1 LQKKLFTISPNS
13 ASKEKNMDAL
23 SINNLHKTYG
33 SGFNALKGVTFD
45 VKEGDFFG
53 LLGPNGAGKTTT
65 IGIITSLVTKTKGSV
80 KIFGIDI
87 DQDFPAAKRLIGVV
101 PQEYNFSIFE
111 KVQDIV
117 TQQAG
122 YYGMERDLALTN
134 AEKYLKQ
141 LGLWDKRNSIAREL
155 SGGMKRRLM
164 IARGLIHEPRL
175 LILDEPTAGVDVELR
190 RGMWD
195 FLSELN
201 NQGTTIILTTHY
213 LEEAEQLCNQIAIIT
228 NGQIV
233 ENTSTKA
240 LLKKLDR
247 ETFIFETKEPVT
259 TLPAVGNTPFHLQD
273 ETTIEVTIDKQLSL
287 NTVFTHFNKH
297 NIIVESMRN
306 KSNRLEEL
314 FLEMV
319 EQ

>member
-1 LQKKLFTISPNS
+1 
-13 ASKEKNMDAL
+13 MDAL
-23 SINNLHKTYG
+23 SISDLHKTYN

-65 IGIITSLVTKTKGSV
+65 IGIITSLVTKSNGVV

-87 DQDFPAAKRLIGVV
+87 DRDFPAAKRLIGVV

-122 YYGMERDLALTN
+122 YYGMERRHALEN

-141 LGLWDKRNSIAREL
+141 LGLWDKKDTIAREL

-164 IARGLIHEPRL
+164 IARGLIHDPRL

-195 FLSELN
+195 FLAELN
-201 NQGTTIILTTHY
+201 KQGTTIILTTHY
-213 LEEAEQLCNQIAIIT
+213 LEEAEQLCKQIAII
-228 NGQIV
+228 NHGQIV
-233 ENTSTKA
+233 ANSSKKE
-240 LLKKLDR
+240 LLKKLDK
-247 ETFIFETKEPVT
+247 ETFIFETREPVQSI
-259 TLPAVGNTPFHLQD
+259 PPIGDISFQLQD
-273 ETTIEVTIDKQLSL
+273 ETTIEVTLGKQLPL
-287 NTVFTHFNKH
+287 NTIFNHLNEH
-297 NIIVESMRN
+297 NITVESMRN

-314 FLEMV
+314 FMEMV

>member
-1 LQKKLFTISPNS
+1 
-13 ASKEKNMDAL
+13 MDAL
-23 SINNLHKTYG
+23 SINNLHKTYN
-33 SGFNALKGVTFD
+33 SGFIALQGVSFD

-65 IGIITSLVTKTKGSV
+65 IGIITSLVTKTEGTV
-80 KIFGIDI
+80 KIFDIDI
-87 DQDFPAAKRLIGVV
+87 DDDFPAAKRLIGVV

-122 YYGMERDLALTN
+122 YYGMERADALKN

-141 LGLWDKRNSIAREL
+141 LGLWDKKDSIAREL

-164 IARGLIHEPRL
+164 IARGLIHDPRL

-195 FLSELN
+195 FLTELN
-201 NQGTTIILTTHY
+201 KQGTTIILTTHY
-213 LEEAEQLCNQIAIIT
+213 LEEAEKLCKQIAIIRG
-228 NGQIV
+228 GQIIA
-233 ENTSTKA
+233 NNSKKA
-240 LLKKLDR
+240 LLKKLDK
-247 ETFIFETKEPVT
+247 ETFIFETKEPVND
-259 TLPAVGNTPFHLQD
+259 LPPIGDKTFYVQD
-273 ETTIEVTIDKQLSL
+273 ETTIEITIDKQLTL
-287 NTVFTHFNKH
+287 NAVFAHLNQH

-314 FLEMV
+314 FMEMV
-319 EQ
+319 DQ